1 MYGEEDGEWRV
12 YGETDGISDGD
23 SDLSGKG
30 KKTYEN
36 NNVTVLE
43 RSTICLVL
51 NKTVIRKP
59 DGTEEEI
66 RDSQIVY
73 SKDLN
78 PEGINFIGHWD
89 VTGVSKTFWGWQ
101 HKNCKRGPVGVNKHW
116 IKLLVNIMKLYIWTA
131 MYNFVF
137 DVLFFFIL
145 LCVEYLD
152 TLLNVLK

>member
-1 MYGEEDGEWRV
+1 MYGEEDGERRV
-12 YGETDGISDGD
+12 YGETDGISDDD

-59 DGTEEEI
+59 DGTEKEI

-78 PEGINFIGHWD
+78 PEGINFIGH
-89 VTGVSKTFWGWQ
+89 
-101 HKNCKRGPVGVNKHW
+101 
-116 IKLLVNIMKLYIWTA
+116 
-131 MYNFVF
+131 
-137 DVLFFFIL
+137 
-145 LCVEYLD
+145 
-152 TLLNVLK
+152 